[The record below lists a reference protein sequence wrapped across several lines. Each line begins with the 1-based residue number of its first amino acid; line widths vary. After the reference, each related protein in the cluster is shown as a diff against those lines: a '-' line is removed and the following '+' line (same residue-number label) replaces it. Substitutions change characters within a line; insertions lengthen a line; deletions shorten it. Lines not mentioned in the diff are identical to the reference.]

1 MAVSRSFVLD
11 DDDRFAS
18 LHEQWFHH
26 VRRRY
31 HRGPDPQ
38 VELVATVL
46 DLHPH
51 TVLEVAAGSGRFA
64 AGLDEHLDAP
74 LLVSDASTLA
84 VEQAG
89 DRGLRAVVA
98 STTALPFEARRFA
111 CVVVRSPRWRTAEI
125 DAALDEITR
134 VLDDDGVLTATTAS
148 PECDGQELDTLLGCT
163 LPRAPGVFVGD
174 AAAEALTGRFDHV
187 TRTELEHALVFPTG
201 SDVAAY
207 LRAVPARR
215 HLADRVG
222 DVDGPVRLRYRT
234 SLFVASP
241 PHRPVHP

>member
-18 LHEQWFHH
+18 LHEQWLHH

-38 VELVATVL
+38 DELLATVL
-46 DLHPH
+46 DLRPH
-51 TVLEVAAGSGRFA
+51 TVLEVAAGSGQFA
-64 AGLDEHLDAP
+64 ARLDEHLDAP

-98 STTALPFEARRFA
+98 ATTTLPFGARRFD
-111 CVVVRSPRWRTAEI
+111 CVAVRSPRWRTGEI
-125 DAALDEITR
+125 DVALDEITR
-134 VLDDDGVLTATTAS
+134 VLDDDGVLTATTVS

-163 LPRAPGVFVGD
+163 LRRAPGLFVGD
-174 AAAEALTGRFDHV
+174 AAAEALTGRFHAV
-187 TRTELEHALVFPTG
+187 TRTELEYALVFPTG
-201 SDVAAY
+201 SDLAAY
-207 LRAVPARR
+207 LRAAPARR

-222 DVDGPVRLRYRT
+222 DVEGPVHLRYRT
-234 SLFVASP
+234 ALFVASVP
-241 PHRPVHP
+241 RRSVRS